1 MEEKLTC
8 HLCNSPLDLDDYD
21 LAKTVPQLMK
31 EKQLCFRCAFW
42 HRILESDKTL
52 IEDSNYEMIPL
63 VTPYFQHYAIHLNK
77 IWLEVAT
84 FRRESLDSTKKYI
97 AAMVND
103 KVYIGSYNNWGFQ
116 GIIPAHL
123 RELFTPNG
131 IILTPEQLDDLL
143 NRKSF
148 TAADLKIMIN
158 NCIKSE

>member
-84 FRRESLDSTKKYI
+84 FRRESLGSTKKYI
-97 AAMVND
+97 AAMVKD

-123 RELFTPNG
+123 REFFTPNG

-148 TAADLKIMIN
+148 TAANLKILMN
-158 NCIKSE
+158 NCNKSE

>member
-8 HLCNSPLDLDDYD
+8 HLCNSPLNLDDYD
-21 LAKTVPQLMK
+21 LA
-31 EKQLCFRCAFW
+31 
-42 HRILESDKTL
+42 
-52 IEDSNYEMIPL
+52 
-63 VTPYFQHYAIHLNK
+63 
-77 IWLEVAT
+77 
-84 FRRESLDSTKKYI
+84 KKYI

-131 IILTPEQLDDLL
+131 IIGIILTPEQLDDLL

-148 TAADLKIMIN
+148 TAADLKILMN
-158 NCIKSE
+158 NCNKSE